1 MAICLQSFVIEAVP
15 TPPVVYVQELFMN
28 DCYAFVLFNSYIY
41 LATCVAPAKENLS
54 RKDI

>member
-1 MAICLQSFVIEAVP
+1 MAICLQSFVIEAV